1 MRYHGKNL
9 LFYIGLLS
17 VLVRC
22 GSSATGAIAGTYT
35 VTALSCNA
43 PANPTAATGLVGA
56 WVTSPSTMV
65 ITVSSTA
72 FSSVWNNGSC
82 TMTQNGT
89 VSLSGATLVF
99 TNTGTFGC
107 TGTGCSTYSTSLF
120 GSNRC
125 STTVVATE
133 TLTYSPS
140 SGVSVNGTATLT
152 QASATTPI
160 CSALGQTDYLRYAVT
175 RTL

>member
-1 MRYHGKNL
+1 MKTCLGVALSFVL
-9 LFYIGLLS
+9 LAS
-17 VLVRC
+17 LVRC
-22 GSSATGAIAGTYT
+22 GSSTSGSISGTYS
-35 VTALSCNA
+35 VTGLSCGA
-43 PANPTAATGLVGA
+43 PSNPTTATGLVGA
-56 WVTSPSTMV
+56 WVTSPSAMS
-65 ITVSSTA
+65 ITVSSSA
-72 FSSVWNNGSC
+72 FSSVWSNGSC

-99 TNTGTFGC
+99 TNTGTLGC

-140 SGVSVNGTATLT
+140 SGVAVNGAATLT
-152 QASATTPI
+152 QTSATTPI
-160 CSALGQTDYLRYAVT
+160 CSALGQTDFLRYSVT
-175 RTL
+175 RTQ